1 MKANAVSVQAAG
13 AVLVAAMRKVVNQ
26 NLADENHP
34 CHGCIVVSE
43 FNAPGTYDFLAQR
56 VAATRELAVE
66 RDFSATAI
74 YGRYGN
80 TVFRA
85 FHDMDHLLHGLDFTL
100 QDEIE
105 VALLGWNSIA
115 KLVPKHDAQFLRRV
129 YMADTIGQ
137 SVYFQKHGRF
147 PDNQTAF
154 VVDYLRTGGV
164 DGTF

>member
-1 MKANAVSVQAAG
+1 MQANAVSVQAAG

-34 CHGCIVVSE
+34 CHGCIIVAE
-43 FNAPGTYDFLAQR
+43 FNAPGTYDALAQR
-56 VAATRELAVE
+56 VAQTRELAVE

-74 YGRYGN
+74 YGRNGN

-85 FHDMDHLLHGLDFTL
+85 FHDMDHLLYGLGFTV

-105 VALLGWNSIA
+105 VALRGWNSIV
-115 KLVPKHDAQFLRRV
+115 KLIPKHDQDFCRRV

-137 SVYFQKHGRF
+137 TVYFQKHGRF
-147 PDNQTAF
+147 PDNQLAF
-154 VVDYLRTGGV
+154 VVDYVRTGEV
-164 DGTF
+164 HGTF